1 MDTLGGYLKEAREE
15 QGLTYE
21 QLTAKTRIPEKH
33 LEALEE
39 EDYQRL
45 PAKVFT
51 KGFVRSYARALAL
64 DEEEA
69 VRRFLETSS
78 AYYASTEQEEHY
90 AQIPREDISR
100 SSLNLNWKII
110 AGGCLLI
117 GGLIFFL
124 VPGQQE
130 EPKEAPEPLT
140 SSSEVITP
148 EQESRVDTP
157 VAQQPDPGEPS
168 SESSISEKPPESIV
182 HTPPPKPLPEKVSE
196 KPKPV
201 PSSPPPVV
209 ETPPSPIEK
218 PPVAPAV
225 TQTLEIEAT
234 QLTWVVVQSDE
245 DDPNEALL
253 QPGQRMTWEAKEQFL
268 LTLGNA
274 AGVVVKLNGEAKG
287 PFGKPG
293 QVIRNIR
300 LKP

>member
-33 LEALEE
+33 LQALEE

-51 KGFVRSYARALAL
+51 KGFVRSYARTLGL

-69 VRRFLETSS
+69 VRRFLETSF
-78 AYYASTEQEEHY
+78 AYYESTQQEEHFT
-90 AQIPREDISR
+90 QIPREDVSR
-100 SSLNLNWKII
+100 SSLNWKIV
-110 AGGCLLI
+110 AAGCLLI

-124 VPGQQE
+124 LPSQQDQPTE
-130 EPKEAPEPLT
+130 SPDPQAVSSEAPQEPDVDPTPGLET
-140 SSSEVITP
+140 SGAEK
-148 EQESRVDTP
+148 
-157 VAQQPDPGEPS
+157 PDPGEPPS
-168 SESSISEKPPESIV
+168 GSSIEEESPEPIAQ
-182 HTPPPKPLPEKVSE
+182 TPPPLPEKVSE
-196 KPKPV
+196 EPKPV
-201 PSSPPPVV
+201 LSPPPPVR
-209 ETPPSPIEK
+209 EATPTPIRK
-218 PPVAPAV
+218 PPVAPAG

-245 DDPNEALL
+245 DAPNEALL